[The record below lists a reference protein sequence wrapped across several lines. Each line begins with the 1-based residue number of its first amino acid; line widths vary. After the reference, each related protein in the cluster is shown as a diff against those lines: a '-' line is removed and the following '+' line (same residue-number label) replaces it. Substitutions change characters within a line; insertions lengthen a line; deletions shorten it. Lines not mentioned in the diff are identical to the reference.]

1 MHLYCDICG
10 RLSHSLIEQF
20 FKSGKWIITG
30 SRTASASSHQKDRSA
45 STFTPSRSST
55 RSFRSMR
62 SARRQKW
69 MENWFQAA
77 MNKLLK
83 RRGDMSDLNLTGK
96 GKVRA
101 QFSQNSSFWIFGYEN
116 VFREQSN
123 MANTGFSILTKTFLN
138 TNVFDNAG

>member
-1 MHLYCDICG
+1 
-10 RLSHSLIEQF
+10 
-20 FKSGKWIITG
+20 
-30 SRTASASSHQKDRSA
+30 
-45 STFTPSRSST
+45 
-55 RSFRSMR
+55 
-62 SARRQKW
+62 
-69 MENWFQAA
+69 

-138 TNVFDNAG
+138 TNVFDNASSGGKVGNCPRFRVIGIKNIGVYILKSGK